1 MIKKMRFYKRLL
13 IEIIETLCTLC
24 LYMYTESGK
33 FGGRNQYT
41 THFKGHFIALGK
53 FSEELRKGTT

>member
-24 LYMYTESGK
+24 LYMYTEAGK
-33 FGGRNQYT
+33 FGGRNHYT
-41 THFKGHFIALGK
+41 AQFKGHFDALGA
-53 FSEELRKGTT
+53 FSEELRKGKT